1 MFNRVVFLLKT
12 TELKI
17 MAAKRVELSPD
28 AQLFGERRMLE
39 YAQKHGFTPYLGTYR
54 IVKKRA
60 AHCPKVIGP
69 YGRTRKSS
77 EKEEYCEIMK
87 VVALRKGRQPVEGYL
102 VGYSSKG
109 IRFDANAK
117 Y

>member
-1 MFNRVVFLLKT
+1 
-12 TELKI
+12 
-17 MAAKRVELSPD
+17 MAAKRVELSAD
-28 AQLFGERRMLE
+28 ARLFGERRMIE

-54 IVKKRA
+54 IVKKHA
-60 AHCPKVIGP
+60 AHCPKEIGP

-77 EKEEYCEIMK
+77 EKEEYCEIMR

-102 VGYSSKG
+102 VGYSTKG
-109 IRFDANAK
+109 IRFNAGTS